1 MQRGDLVTVAAT
13 GDYGKPRPAVI
24 VQTDAFPE
32 SHASV
37 VVCQLTSELVNAPDF
52 RVTIDP
58 RPENGLRL
66 TSQVMADKP
75 VTIRR
80 ERIGQKIG
88 RLDNQDM
95 ARLSDASGPG
105 TDSGLT
111 CGCRRLHAVF
121 ANARHCRQGKT

>member
-1 MQRGDLVTVAAT
+1 MQRGDLVTVAAA

-37 VVCQLTSELVNAPDF
+37 VVCQLTSDLVDAPDF
-52 RVTIDP
+52 RVTIEP

-80 ERIGQKIG
+80 DRVGRKIG
-88 RLDNQDM
+88 RLGDQDM
-95 ARLSDASGPG
+95 ARLGIALAFVF
-105 TDSGLT
+105 GL
-111 CGCRRLHAVF
+111 AD
-121 ANARHCRQGKT
+121 

>member
-1 MQRGDLVTVAAT
+1 MQRGDLVTVAAA

-37 VVCQLTSELVNAPDF
+37 VVCQLTSDLVDAPDF
-52 RVTIDP
+52 RVTIEP
-58 RPENGLRL
+58 RPENGLHL

-80 ERIGQKIG
+80 DRVGRKIG
-88 RLDNQDM
+88 RLGDQDM
-95 ARLSDASGPG
+95 ARLGIALAFVF
-105 TDSGLT
+105 GL
-111 CGCRRLHAVF
+111 AD
-121 ANARHCRQGKT
+121 